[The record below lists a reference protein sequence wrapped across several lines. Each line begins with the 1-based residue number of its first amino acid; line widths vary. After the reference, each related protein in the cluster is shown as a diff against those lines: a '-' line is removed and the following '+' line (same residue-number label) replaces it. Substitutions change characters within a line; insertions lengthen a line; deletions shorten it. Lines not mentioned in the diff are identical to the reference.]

1 MWSPER
7 SSGDARCNSPHER
20 GKRHAAP
27 SRTRPATHVHAGPA
41 GVVVHSSSVPH
52 GVSHTTSAPPL
63 PPSPLPPS
71 PAPPSPASPMAPL
84 APATPPALVV
94 PPVAP
99 ASPEAPALGGLAA
112 LPPAPAPAPF
122 FPPFDLPP
130 VLRPARG
137 SPNRSSSLGARIE
150 QAATHNEQTAA
161 MPTRFKTTAPFKRRT
176 RSRGRASSHRP
187 YRGRGRGE
195 ARPIAVGGA
204 ERFTVAGS

>member
-7 SSGDARCNSPHER
+7 SSGDARCNSLHER

-71 PAPPSPASPMAPL
+71 LPPPSPPPPSPASPVPPL
-84 APATPPALVV
+84 APAMPPALVV

-99 ASPEAPALGGLAA
+99 ASPEAPELGGSA
-112 LPPAPAPAPF
+112 LPPALAPAPF
-122 FPPFDLPP
+122 FPPLDRPP
-130 VLRPARG
+130 AVRPARG
-137 SPNRSSSLGARIE
+137 SPPNKSPSLGAKME
-150 QAATHNEQTAA
+150 QAATHNEQAA
-161 MPTRFKTTAPFKRRT
+161 TMRARFKRTAPFKRRT
-176 RSRGRASSHRP
+176 RSGGRASSP
-187 YRGRGRGE
+187 
-195 ARPIAVGGA
+195 
-204 ERFTVAGS
+204 